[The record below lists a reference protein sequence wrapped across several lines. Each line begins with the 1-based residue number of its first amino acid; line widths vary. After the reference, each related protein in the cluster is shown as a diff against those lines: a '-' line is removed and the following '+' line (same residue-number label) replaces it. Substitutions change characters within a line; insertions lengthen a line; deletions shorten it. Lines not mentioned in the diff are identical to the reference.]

1 MSSHQITGHASN
13 YLVNYIRSRFIF
25 HEYWPLIGP
34 TLISFYIP
42 KMDMS
47 ERERVRSSSNNNKVY
62 ATLEMIKRY
71 PLKTNCP

>member
-34 TLISFYIP
+34 TLISFYDMP
-42 KMDMS
+42 KMDT
-47 ERERVRSSSNNNKVY
+47 EKKVEEK
-62 ATLEMIKRY
+62 TPTTKRWQ
-71 PLKTNCP
+71 